1 MTEQAGPEG
10 QGRGEIVIAVAMAL
24 VLVMTAVAAWR
35 ASDLGSRAGDAE
47 RLGLIQSIQKQDFL
61 NIDWQKAYQEAAH
74 AQRYLLAVSEV
85 EAMEAS
91 GDPGLQAQAANQRK
105 YVLSGLALLG
115 GPLSSDPA
123 YSNAHGSLDVA
134 QRFADLQ
141 AENADLAALDPEGVF
156 EQAELYHDEQ
166 RGYFIGTVLLA
177 LSLFWLGL
185 GEITR
190 GKSRLGSMI
199 VGVVLFLF
207 GLSWIAG
214 VEILWAL
221 ARWVEV

>member
-1 MTEQAGPEG
+1 MTDNEH
-10 QGRGEIVIAVAMAL
+10 RGERSAGEAVIAAVMAV
-24 VLVMTAVAAWR
+24 VLVATAVAAWR

-47 RLGLIQSIQKQDFL
+47 RLGLIQSIQVQDFI
-61 NIDWQKAYQEAAH
+61 NVDWQKSYQEAAH
-74 AQRYLLAVSEV
+74 AQRYLLAVAEV

-91 GDPGLQAQAANQRK
+91 DDAGLQAQAANQRK
-105 YVLSGLALLG
+105 YVLSNLALLG
-115 GPLSSDPA
+115 EPLSTDPS
-123 YSNAHGSLDVA
+123 YTRPDGSLDIA

-141 AENADLAALDPEGVF
+141 AENADLAALDPEGAF
-156 EQAELYHDEQ
+156 RRAELYHAEQ

-190 GKSRLGSMI
+190 GKSRLGSLI
-199 VGVVLFLF
+199 VGVALFLF

-214 VEILWAL
+214 VEILWAA